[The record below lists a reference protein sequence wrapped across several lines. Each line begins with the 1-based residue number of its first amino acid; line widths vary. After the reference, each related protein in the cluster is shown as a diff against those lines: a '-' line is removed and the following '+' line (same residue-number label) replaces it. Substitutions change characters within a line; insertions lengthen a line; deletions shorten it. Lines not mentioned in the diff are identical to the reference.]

1 MPIFPMREACRG
13 KLQNHIHYDSS
24 GVRDPSGLK
33 ILNFY
38 DNYKFLVIV
47 AIKAID
53 LSKQTNRSKILPLRF
68 LGFTAV

>member
-53 LSKQTNRSKILPLRF
+53 LSK
-68 LGFTAV
+68 

>member
-13 KLQNHIHYDSS
+13 KLQNHIDYDSS
-24 GVRDPSGLK
+24 GVQRDPSGLI

-38 DNYKFLVIV
+38 DNSKFLVIV

-53 LSKQTNRSKILPLRF
+53 LSK
-68 LGFTAV
+68 